1 MRGPAQHPR
10 FRGARTEKRRRGVRV
25 LVACWSSKVGAA
37 LGTRARWGRAG
48 NKGRRV
54 AGGGGTL
61 AWEEKGGTITEA
73 LSLRGQGQ
81 RAGSPPLVG
90 VGGMNPNFL
99 KPEGTLLGLGGAPGL
114 HLRMVRT
121 STDWGSGVFVGV
133 LFPRAGQTAGRTAEL
148 SGEAFRL
155 LGVEEEHS
163 PVGAAISPHL
173 QTWHLG

>member
-1 MRGPAQHPR
+1 MCEE
-10 FRGARTEKRRRGVRV
+10 ARTRSAETGLGERRARTGAASSFPGR
-25 LVACWSSKVGAA
+25 ADREEAKGCPGPGGCWSSKVGAA

-133 LFPRAGQTAGRTAEL
+133 LFPRAGQTAGRACRALGGRL
-148 SGEAFRL
+148 SGSW
-155 LGVEEEHS
+155 G
-163 PVGAAISPHL
+163 
-173 QTWHLG
+173 